1 MNNLVVINGQNVE
14 LEVQGADQVTCTSLS
29 VAEVFNKNHKNI
41 IRKINEFPKDNFTK
55 LNFEPSKYTDS
66 TGRVLPCY
74 KITRDGF
81 SLLVMGFTG
90 EKAYKWK
97 IEFIKAFNE
106 MEKCLKNLEQENMQ
120 KLAFR
125 QSLGY
130 KSQLVQQKKKYENEI
145 KALKCDLEH
154 KNELSFKR
162 KLSNEE
168 FLELRKFLAR
178 DYEAV
183 IINKNG
189 FSLFAQ
195 TISRN
200 FYQLDKENDFLIY
213 KQVCSKLKEKLQYYQ
228 NYDYYQKVYINNP
241 YFR

>member
-1 MNNLVVINGQNVE
+1 
-14 LEVQGADQVTCTSLS
+14 TSLS

-55 LNFEPSKYTDS
+55 LNFEPSKYIDS

-106 MEKCLKNLEQENMQ
+106 MEKRLRNIEYEKHD
-120 KLAFR
+120 KLAFH

-130 KSQLVQQKKKYENEI
+130 KSQLKQQKQKYEN
-145 KALKCDLEH
+145 
-154 KNELSFKR
+154 
-162 KLSNEE
+162 
-168 FLELRKFLAR
+168 
-178 DYEAV
+178 
-183 IINKNG
+183 
-189 FSLFAQ
+189 
-195 TISRN
+195 
-200 FYQLDKENDFLIY
+200 
-213 KQVCSKLKEKLQYYQ
+213 
-228 NYDYYQKVYINNP
+228 
-241 YFR
+241 

>member
-1 MNNLVVINGQNVE
+1 MEKLAVINGVGVE

-97 IEFIKAFNE
+97 LAFINAFNE
-106 MEKCLKNLEQENMQ
+106 MEKRLKNIKAEQMQ

-130 KSQLVQQKKKYENEI
+130 KSQLKQQKLKYENEI
-145 KALKCDLEH
+145 KALKYDLEH

-162 KLSNEE
+162 KLSDEE
-168 FLELRKFLAR
+168 LLELRKFLAK
-178 DYEAV
+178 DYEIVCFKKWEYMLFAESV
-183 IINKNG
+183 SRKNYKLDKANG
-189 FSLFAQ
+189 FC
-195 TISRN
+195 
-200 FYQLDKENDFLIY
+200 IY
-213 KQVCSKLKEKLQYYQ
+213 KSIEEKFNSRL
-228 NYDYYQKVYINNP
+228 DYYKHYDEYEEKWGKIL
-241 YFR
+241 RR

>member
-1 MNNLVVINGQNVE
+1 MEKLAVINGVDVE
-14 LEVQGADQVTCTSLS
+14 LEVVDNAVYTTSLS

-55 LNFEPSKYTDS
+55 LNFELSKYIDS
-66 TGRVLPCY
+66 TGRILPCY

-106 MEKCLKNLEQENMQ
+106 MEKRLRNIEYEKHD

-130 KSQLVQQKKKYENEI
+130 KSQLAQQKEKYENEI
-145 KALKCDLEH
+145 KALKYDLEQS
-154 KNELSFKR
+154 KNNFKD
-162 KLSNEE
+162 KLNCI
-168 FLELRKFLAR
+168 LA
-178 DYEAV
+178 
-183 IINKNG
+183 KNG
-189 FSLFAQ
+189 LYAFDFKTFKNYALKLEKMLKDLKDDE
-195 TISRN
+195 N
-200 FYQLDKENDFLIY
+200 KENKLLLRMQNDFLECLELY
-213 KQVCSKLKEKLQYYQ
+213 KSV
-228 NYDYYQKVYINNP
+228 NI
-241 YFR
+241 

>member
-1 MNNLVVINGQNVE
+1 MEKLAVINGVDVE
-14 LEVQGADQVTCTSLS
+14 LEVVDNAVYTTSLS

-55 LNFEPSKYTDS
+55 LNFELSKYIDS
-66 TGRVLPCY
+66 TGRILPCY

-106 MEKCLKNLEQENMQ
+106 MEKRLRNIEYEKHD

-130 KSQLVQQKKKYENEI
+130 KSQLAQQKQKYENEI
-145 KALKCDLEH
+145 KALKYDLEH

-162 KLSNEE
+162 KLSDEE
-168 FLELRKFLAR
+168 LLELRKFLAK
-178 DYEAV
+178 DYEIVCFKKWEYMLFAESV
-183 IINKNG
+183 SRKNYKLDKANG
-189 FSLFAQ
+189 FC
-195 TISRN
+195 
-200 FYQLDKENDFLIY
+200 IY
-213 KQVCSKLKEKLQYYQ
+213 KSIEEKFNSRL
-228 NYDYYQKVYINNP
+228 DYYKHYDEYEEKWGNLL
-241 YFR
+241 RR

>member
-1 MNNLVVINGQNVE
+1 MEKLAVINGVGVE

-55 LNFEPSKYTDS
+55 LNFEPSKYIDS
-66 TGRVLPCY
+66 TGRILPCY

-106 MEKCLKNLEQENMQ
+106 MEKRLRNIEYEKHD

-130 KSQLVQQKKKYENEI
+130 KSQLAQQKQKYENEI
-145 KALKCDLEH
+145 KALKYDLEQS
-154 KNELSFKR
+154 KNNFKD
-162 KLSNEE
+162 KLNCI
-168 FLELRKFLAR
+168 LA
-178 DYEAV
+178 
-183 IINKNG
+183 KNG
-189 FSLFAQ
+189 LYAFDFKTFKNYALKLEKMLKDLKDDE
-195 TISRN
+195 N
-200 FYQLDKENDFLIY
+200 KENKLLLRMQNDFLECLELY
-213 KQVCSKLKEKLQYYQ
+213 KSV
-228 NYDYYQKVYINNP
+228 NI
-241 YFR
+241 

>member
-1 MNNLVVINGQNVE
+1 MEKLAVINGVDVE
-14 LEVQGADQVTCTSLS
+14 LEVVDNAVYTTSLS

-55 LNFEPSKYTDS
+55 LNFEPSKYIDS
-66 TGRVLPCY
+66 TGRILPCY

-106 MEKCLKNLEQENMQ
+106 MEKRLRNIEYEKHD

-130 KSQLVQQKKKYENEI
+130 KSQLAQQKQKYENEI
-145 KALKCDLEH
+145 KALKYDLEQS
-154 KNELSFKR
+154 KNNFKD
-162 KLSNEE
+162 KLNCI
-168 FLELRKFLAR
+168 LA
-178 DYEAV
+178 
-183 IINKNG
+183 KNG
-189 FSLFAQ
+189 LYAFDFKTFKNYALKLEKMLKDLKDDE
-195 TISRN
+195 N
-200 FYQLDKENDFLIY
+200 KENKLLLRMQNDFLECLQTY
-213 KQVCSKLKEKLQYYQ
+213 KS
-228 NYDYYQKVYINNP
+228 INI
-241 YFR
+241 